1 MCFSFLLSKKG
12 VSKKSSNYQLIAF
25 ISCPSKA
32 FEIIIN
38 MKVFI
43 HLSASDLSEHQQ
55 VLLNRLFTG
64 NHFAATVKPLL
75 LHKSLLSELSFHEF
89 FSVLYTSIS
98 NFHSCRSIFALVDG
112 HFRLCDIAVPKVFV
126 LSATLSVAH

>member
-12 VSKKSSNYQLIAF
+12 VSKKFSNYQPIAS

-43 HLSASDLSEHQQ
+43 HLSASDLTEHQQ

-64 NHFAATVKPLL
+64 NNFAATVKPLL
-75 LHKSLLSELSFHEF
+75 LPQTSRKGLIESGTNLCLVNYPFTNFFPFFILLFLISTHTDQSLL
-89 FSVLYTSIS
+89 
-98 NFHSCRSIFALVDG
+98 
-112 HFRLCDIAVPKVFV
+112 
-126 LSATLSVAH
+126 